1 MMIKEKQ
8 SSKQELQKDRQSKG
22 IPKKVLRVLS
32 LVIAFVFVLMYL
44 LIALLNTTLV
54 QSFTAAKVADFFS
67 KQWDTKVSIGA
78 LNVSPF
84 ITVGIKDIY
93 VEDLQKDTLASISY
107 LEANLS
113 KIKNLKHI
121 VVKNVAM
128 EDLTCHLN
136 NSQSGMNF
144 KFIIDYFKSDKKK
157 EKREKKEPF
166 ILEIKDIDLENIN
179 FRLRNLKKNTP
190 IEKHFFASNHI
201 EITNSNLKA
210 KNFVLRGG
218 DIEVEIE
225 KMNFKERCGLE
236 VQDLRGKAK
245 VSSSNIYLHNSE
257 IVTNNTKLKS
267 NIDLHS
273 NTYKTYSS
281 FLDSVYMQVD
291 FSKDSYVGMQDVA
304 YFSKQFEGAKQ
315 RIFTCLEAEGVVENL
330 EIKNLEIKSNATQI
344 KTRGTLKNITKIN
357 DAFADLIID
366 NVNTSYS
373 DITNQSLGKFTG
385 KIPDIDIVKRAGN
398 VAVKGEFKGKIK
410 DFQAKLNLIS
420 DVGQLYVTARS
431 ESQKSYNA
439 VRYIAQVESNGV
451 NLGKLLN
458 NKLLG
463 MTSLDSEA
471 NIVLDKKHR
480 NGNLVAK
487 LRNFYFKDN
496 FYDQIQVQ
504 GALNNYDVDI
514 DLDIQD
520 EYAQVKAVG
529 RVNYQNKPS
538 ITLQAQASQV
548 DLYNMHL
555 YTFVDTTTIISS
567 DIYAQIQDFDI
578 NKLNGEIDIK
588 HFNVIN
594 AYNDVTLNGLNINMN
609 SDEASS
615 SIKIK
620 SDIFDADFEGRYT
633 IETLQKDFAFIFDK
647 YIPDFSFLKAQEEV
661 VNKEKKYIVIDS
673 GEYDV
678 LSDMDFVLNIKD
690 VEILRKVFD
699 LNINLDKN
707 IDIRGKL
714 NKEDI
719 LYTEVNIPQLKY
731 FATEVT
737 KGKIRVEAT
746 KQDMALSI
754 EADTL
759 TLSKNVAL
767 KNLGLRLSNAPEDN
781 MVLLAK
787 FRDVYD
793 STTDGRIEFDLDF
806 LEDKMSGY
814 FKDTYFNFMGK
825 RIAFNNGHIIEVK
838 NNGVDIYDLI
848 ITADNKSKVA
858 FNGHVSDR
866 GSLTCSF
873 DNFDISLA
881 NMFLEESNIELQGF
895 INNDIELKNITNG
908 LTFTSNLQ
916 VKDLSLNSTPIGNA
930 LINVTNAVA
939 PNVFNADVRLF
950 YDDKDKALLPLQIM
964 GTITPQSEQEQMNLN
979 ISMEQF
985 DLSII
990 EEFVSSFA
998 SDLDGYLSCKN
1009 LKVSGKFS
1017 SPEIEGK
1024 IHTDNAV
1031 VQINM
1036 LGTKFYFTDDIEIDR
1051 NKLSFDNFVLQD
1063 AEKNTITIN
1072 GEIAHKDFSTFDMDL
1087 KVRADKIKI
1096 LDTKEESEQM
1106 YYGTAYASG
1115 VVNIKGDSTMLDIS
1129 GSVRTEP
1136 GTSLTVPVSNKESV
1150 EENNFIVFY
1159 AGQDSNTIEEKTIN
1173 NVQKNSLAYNIA
1185 LDLAVNSNAK
1195 LFLPIDFSQVKGDL
1209 SAAGDGDIK
1218 IKVNKNGQ
1226 FSMEGTVAIDNGS
1239 FKLNVADVMEKN
1251 FDLERGGTLSWDG
1264 NPAGGVLDVS
1274 AVYKTNISLASLL
1287 GESYSKPVAVESIIK
1302 ITGPMT
1308 NPQPKFDIQLPN
1320 VDKQT
1325 EEQVFMNIDR
1335 TDEKVMIEQTAS
1347 ILLTNQFYLSQGGYQ
1362 TNVIQSGVTSSVMG
1376 VAFSQI
1382 SGMLSNMI
1390 RFVDVKLNYTSGDE
1404 IYGGQMDADFS
1415 KTIGKWDLS
1424 INASL
1429 GGDGTTNKATETSNI
1444 IGDAT
1449 ATYSYTNNLK
1459 IEVFNR
1465 SNANDFTKY
1474 NVSPYTQ
1481 GAKIIYKRDYNSIK
1495 DIFIRKRKKDNLLP

>member
-1 MMIKEKQ
+1 MIEKDKPNN
-8 SSKQELQKDRQSKG
+8 KQELQKDTQKKG
-22 IPKKVLRVLS
+22 VLKKLLKVFVS
-32 LVIAFVFVLMYL
+32 VVFFVFVVVYL
-44 LIALLNTTLV
+44 LVAMLNTTVV

-67 KQWDTKVSIGA
+67 KQWNTKVSIGA

-113 KIKNLKHI
+113 KIKSLKHI
-121 VVKNVAM
+121 VVKNVEM
-128 EDLTCHLN
+128 DDITCHLN
-136 NSQSGMNF
+136 NTPKGMNF

-157 EKREKKEPF
+157 EKKEKKAPF

-190 IEKHFFASNHI
+190 IEDHFFASNHI
-201 EITNSNLKA
+201 EITNSNLRA
-210 KNFVLRGG
+210 TNFLLRGG
-218 DIEVEIE
+218 DIEVDIE
-225 KMNFKERCGLE
+225 RMSFKERCGLE
-236 VQDLRGKAK
+236 VQTLKGKVR
-245 VSSSNIYLHNSE
+245 VSPNNIYLYDSE

-267 NIDLHS
+267 DIDLRS
-273 NTYKTYSS
+273 DTYKSYSS
-281 FLDSVYMQVD
+281 FVDSVYMQVN
-291 FSKDSYVGMQDVA
+291 FSKGSYVGMQDVA
-304 YFSKQFEGAKQ
+304 HFTKQFKGANQ
-315 RIFTCLEAEGVVENL
+315 RVYTCLEAKGVVEDL
-330 EIKNLEIKSNATQI
+330 VIKDLEIKSNATHI
-344 KTRGTLKNITKIN
+344 KTYGNLKNITKI
-357 DAFADLIID
+357 DEAFADLIIESIG
-366 NVNTSYS
+366 TSYL
-373 DITNQSLGKFTG
+373 DITNQSLGIFKN
-385 KIPDIDIVKRAGN
+385 KIPNIDILKRAGN
-398 VAVKGEFKGKIK
+398 IGVKGEFKGKLK
-410 DFQAKLNLIS
+410 DFNTKLNLIS

-431 ESQKSYNA
+431 ESQNNSNA
-439 VRYIAQVESNGV
+439 VRYTAKVESNGV
-451 NLGKLLN
+451 NFGKLLN

-463 MTSLDSEA
+463 TTSLDSEA
-471 NIVLDKKHR
+471 DIVLNKKLK
-480 NGNLVAK
+480 NGNLTAK
-487 LRNFYFKDN
+487 LRNCYFKDN

-504 GALNNYDVDI
+504 ASLNDYDVDF
-514 DLDIQD
+514 DVNVQD
-520 EYAQVKAVG
+520 EYAQVQALG
-529 RVNYQNKPS
+529 TLNYQNKPS
-538 ITLQAQASQV
+538 MTLQARLSQV

-555 YTFVDTTTIISS
+555 YAFSDTTTIISS

-578 NKLNGEIDIK
+578 NQLNGQIDIR

-594 AYNDVTLNGLNINMN
+594 TYNDVTLNTLNIKMN
-609 SDEASS
+609 SNETQSN
-615 SIKIK
+615 IEIK
-620 SDIFDADFEGRYT
+620 SDVFDADFTGRYT
-633 IETLQKDFAFIFDK
+633 IETLQKDFAFILDK
-647 YIPDFSFLKAQEEV
+647 YIPDFSFLKGQELT
-661 VNKEKKYIVIDS
+661 NEKKKESEDKGDYEI
-673 GEYDV
+673 
-678 LSDMDFVLNIKD
+678 LSDMNFALNIKD
-690 VEILRKVFD
+690 VGILKDVFELD
-699 LNINLDKN
+699 MDLDKN
-707 IDIRGKL
+707 IDIRGKINNEDVIYTNMDIPHL
-714 NKEDI
+714 RYSTKE
-719 LYTEVNIPQLKY
+719 VS
-731 FATEVT
+731 
-737 KGKIRVEAT
+737 KGKIKIETT

-759 TLSKNVAL
+759 IISKNMAL

-787 FRDVYD
+787 FKDVYD

-806 LEDKMSGY
+806 LDGKMSSY

-825 RIAFNNGHIIEVK
+825 RITFNNGHIIEIQ
-838 NNGVDIYDLI
+838 NDAIDIYDLT
-848 ITADNKSKVA
+848 ITADNKSKIT
-858 FNGHVSDR
+858 FNGHISDR
-866 GSLTCSF
+866 GALTCSF

-881 NMFLEESNIELQGF
+881 NMFLEDNNIELQGF
-895 INNDIELKNITNG
+895 INNDIELKNITSG

-916 VKDLSLNSTPIGNA
+916 VKDLSLNSTHIGNA
-930 LINVTNAVA
+930 LINVTNALA

-950 YDDKDKALLPLQIM
+950 YNDESKENLPLQIM
-964 GTITPQSEQEQMNLN
+964 GTITPQNEQEQMNLD
-979 ISMEQF
+979 ISMERF
-985 DLSII
+985 DLSIV
-990 EEFVSSFA
+990 ESFVSSFA
-998 SDLDGYLSCKN
+998 SDLEGYLSCKD

-1017 SPEIEGK
+1017 SPDIEGK
-1024 IHTDNAV
+1024 IHMDNAAMN
-1031 VQINM
+1031 INM
-1036 LGTKFYFTDDIEIDR
+1036 LGTKYYFTDDIEVDR
-1051 NKLSFDNFVLQD
+1051 NKLSFDNFVLKD

-1072 GEIAHKDFSTFDMDL
+1072 GEVAHKDFSTFDMDL
-1087 KVRADKIKI
+1087 KLIANKIKI

-1159 AGQDSNTIEEKTIN
+1159 AKQDSNQTEEKTTN
-1173 NVQKNSLAYNIA
+1173 VVQKKSLAYNIA

-1218 IKVNKNGQ
+1218 IKINRNGQ
-1226 FSMEGTVAIDNGS
+1226 FSMDGTVTIANGN
-1239 FKLNVADVMEKN
+1239 FKLNVADVMEKT

-1264 NPAGGVLDVS
+1264 NPAGGVLDLS

-1302 ITGPMT
+1302 ITGSMT

-1362 TNVIQSGVTSSVMG
+1362 TNVLQSGVTSSVMG
-1376 VAFSQI
+1376 MAFSQI

-1404 IYGGQMDADFS
+1404 VYGGQMDADFS

-1424 INASL
+1424 LNTSF

-1449 ATYSYTNNLK
+1449 AKYRYTNNLQ

-1495 DIFIRKRKKDNLLP
+1495 DIFIRKKRKKDNLLP